1 MTRRGPL
8 PRLAAPV
15 ITATRFFAS
24 EPSKNIPPQQL
35 LDSSESQIYSSE
47 SQIYSSESQLPCM
60 RVCVRWLSPLITAQ
74 FMDVEVKYTLEV
86 QPSSSNEWSVVYE
99 GPQLSIELPQV
110 ILF

>member
-35 LDSSESQIYSSE
+35 LDSSE